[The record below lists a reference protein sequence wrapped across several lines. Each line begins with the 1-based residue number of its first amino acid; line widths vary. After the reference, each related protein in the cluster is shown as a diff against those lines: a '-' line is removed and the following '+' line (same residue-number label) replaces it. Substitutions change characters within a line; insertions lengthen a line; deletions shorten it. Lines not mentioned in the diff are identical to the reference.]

1 MNVKVED
8 VSSIKKKLIFEVAS
22 EQVDIEIHRVF
33 QKIGKTAKVKGF
45 RAGKVPESVLEKYY
59 GAQMEQD
66 VLSSLINDTYFRA
79 LQEHNIPVVG
89 EPNIV
94 ESSGINKGEAFTY
107 EAEVEIKP
115 EVTAK
120 DYTKLSLEKEK
131 FVADPK
137 AVEGQLEEMRTS
149 KAQLEVTKRKKARK
163 GDSVVIDFEGFIDEN
178 AFAGG
183 KGEDHVLELGSGSFI
198 PGFEEKVIG
207 MQREDAK
214 DVEVSFPE
222 DYGQAELAGKPAVF
236 KVVLKEIKE
245 KVVPNLDDEFAKSF
259 GVDTLDELREQLK
272 TSYETQETN
281 RVEND
286 LREKLVSIL
295 IERNPLE
302 VPEAMI
308 AKQLDYMYE
317 NITNRMQSQGM
328 SPERLGITPESF
340 RENYR
345 TTAIE
350 QVSGNLILE
359 AIGRQESIV
368 ADETEIDAKL
378 EEIATMSNAPIDMVK
393 KYYAGPEARS
403 GLMAQIAEEKV
414 VGFLLESAKVKEIAP
429 KKPKKEAVEKPK
441 KNTEKKAKKDTEKKA
456 DKEDA

>member
-22 EQVDIEIHRVF
+22 EQVDKEINKAF
-33 QKIGKTAKVKGF
+33 KKIGKTAKIKGF
-45 RAGKVPESVLEKYY
+45 RAGKIPVSVLEKYY
-59 GAQMEQD
+59 AGQMEQD
-66 VLSSLINDTYFRA
+66 VLTSLINATYFTA
-79 LQEHNIPVVG
+79 LQENDIPAVG

-137 AVEGQLEEMRTS
+137 ALDDRLEEMRAS
-149 KAQLEVTKRKKARK
+149 KAQVEVSKRKKAHN
-163 GDSVVIDFEGFIDEN
+163 GDSVVIDFEGFIGDD

-183 KGEDHVLELGSGSFI
+183 KGEDYLLELGSNSFI
-198 PGFEEKVIG
+198 PGFEEQLIG
-207 MQREDAK
+207 MQREEAK

-222 DYGQAELAGKPAVF
+222 EYGQAELAGKPAVF
-236 KVVLKEIKE
+236 KVALKEIKE
-245 KVVPNLDDEFAKSF
+245 KVVPELDDEFAKGF
-259 GVDTLDELREQLK
+259 GVDTLEELKEQLQK
-272 TSYETQETN
+272 DYETQETS

-286 LREKLVSIL
+286 LREKLVGVL
-295 IERNPLE
+295 IEKNPIE

-308 AKQLDYMYE
+308 AKQLDYMYD
-317 NITNRMQSQGM
+317 NITNRMKSQGM
-328 SPERLGITPESF
+328 TPEMLGLTPENF

-345 TTAIE
+345 QTAIG

-368 ADETEIDAKL
+368 ADESEIDAKL
-378 EEIATMSNAPIDMVK
+378 EEIAVMANAPLDMVK
-393 KYYAGPEARS
+393 KYYASSEARS

-414 VGFLLESAKVKEIAP
+414 VGFLLESAKVKEVP
-429 KKPKKEAVEKPK
+429 PQKPK
-441 KNTEKKAKKDTEKKA
+441 TEKKQSEKKVK
-456 DKEDA
+456 KEDA

>member
-1 MNVKVED
+1 MNVKVES

-22 EQVDIEIHRVF
+22 EQVDKEIRKSF

-45 RAGKVPESVLEKYY
+45 RAGKIPESVLEKYY

-66 VLSSLINDTYFRA
+66 VLTSLINATYFKA
-79 LQEHNIPVVG
+79 LQEHEVPAVG
-89 EPNIV
+89 EPSIV
-94 ESSGINKGEAFTY
+94 ESSGIIKGEAFTY

-120 DYTKLSLEKEK
+120 EYTKLSLEKEK

-137 AVEGQLEEMRTS
+137 VMEGRLDEMRTS
-149 KAQLEVTKRKKARK
+149 KAQVEVTKRKKARK
-163 GDSVVIDFEGFIDEN
+163 GDSVVIDFQGFIGED

-183 KGEDHVLELGSGSFI
+183 SGEDYLLELGSGSFI
-198 PGFEEKVIG
+198 PGFEEQVIG
-207 MQREDAK
+207 MQREEAK
-214 DVEVSFPE
+214 NVEVSFPE
-222 DYGQAELAGKPAVF
+222 DYGQAELAGKPVVF

-245 KVVPNLDDEFAKSF
+245 KVTPELDDEFAKGF
-259 GVDTLDELREQLK
+259 GVDTLDELKEQLQ
-272 TSYETQETN
+272 TSYETQETG
-281 RVEND
+281 RIEND
-286 LREKLVSIL
+286 LREKLVTAL
-295 IERNPLE
+295 IENNPIE

-317 NITNRMQSQGM
+317 NITNRMKSQGM
-328 SPERLGITPESF
+328 TPEMLGMTPENF

-359 AIGRQESIV
+359 AIGRQENII
-368 ADETEIDAKL
+368 AEETEIDAKL
-378 EEIATMSNAPIDMVK
+378 EEIAVMANAPIDMVK
-393 KYYAGPEARS
+393 KYYASAEARS

-414 VGFLLESAKVKEIAP
+414 VSFLLESAKVKVVAA
-429 KKPKKEAVEKPK
+429 KKPKKKSENKVE
-441 KNTEKKAKKDTEKKA
+441 
-456 DKEDA
+456 EDA

>member
-1 MNVKVED
+1 MNVKIED

-22 EQVDIEIHRVF
+22 EQVDKEIHKAF
-33 QKIGKTAKVKGF
+33 QKIGKTAKIKGF
-45 RAGKVPESVLEKYY
+45 RAGKIPVSVLEKYY
-59 GAQMEQD
+59 GGQMEQD
-66 VLSSLINDTYFRA
+66 VLTSLINATYFKA
-79 LQEHNIPVVG
+79 LHEHDVPAVG

-94 ESSGINKGEAFTY
+94 ESSGIIKGEAFTY

-137 AVEGQLEEMRTS
+137 VLEGRLEEMRTS
-149 KAQLEVTKRKKARK
+149 KAQVEVSKRKKARE
-163 GDSVVIDFEGFIDEN
+163 GDSVVIDFEGFVGEE

-183 KGEDHVLELGSGSFI
+183 KGEDHLLELGSGSFI
-198 PGFEEKVIG
+198 PGFEEQVVG
-207 MQREDAK
+207 MKREEAK

-222 DYGQAELAGKPAVF
+222 EYGQPELAGKPATF

-245 KVVPNLDDEFAKSF
+245 KVAPELDDEFAKSF
-259 GVDTLDELREQLK
+259 GVDTLEELKEQLQK
-272 TSYETQETN
+272 DYETQETN

-286 LREKLVSIL
+286 LREKLVSKL
-295 IERNPLE
+295 IESNPVE

-328 SPERLGITPESF
+328 TPEMLGITPENF

-345 TTAIE
+345 TTAVE

-359 AIGRQESIV
+359 AIGRQEKIV
-368 ADETEIDAKL
+368 ADESEIDAKL
-378 EEIATMSNAPIDMVK
+378 EEISAMANAPIDMVK
-393 KYYAGPEARS
+393 KHYAGAEAKG

-414 VGFLLESAKVKEIAP
+414 VSFLLESAKVKVVAP
-429 KKPKKEAVEKPK
+429 KKPKAAK
-441 KNTEKKAKKDTEKKA
+441 KKSEKKVE
-456 DKEDA
+456 KEDA

>member
-8 VSSIKKKLIFEVAS
+8 VSSIKKKLIFEVAA
-22 EQVDIEIHRVF
+22 EQVDKEIGKAF
-33 QKIGKTAKVKGF
+33 KKIGKTAKIKGF
-45 RAGKVPESVLEKYY
+45 RAGKIPVSVLEKYY
-59 GAQMEQD
+59 GGQMEQD
-66 VLSSLINDTYFRA
+66 VLRSLINATYFKA
-79 LQEHNIPVVG
+79 LQENEIPAVG

-94 ESSGINKGEAFTY
+94 ESSGINKGEVFTY

-120 DYTKLSLEKEK
+120 DYTKISLEKEK

-137 AVEGQLEEMRTS
+137 AVAGRLEEMGAS

-163 GDSVVIDFEGFIDEN
+163 GDSVVIDFEGFIGEE

-183 KGEDHVLELGSGSFI
+183 KGDDYVLELGSNSFI
-198 PGFEEKVIG
+198 PGFEEQVIG
-207 MQREDAK
+207 MQREDSK

-222 DYGQAELAGKPAVF
+222 EYGQAELAGKPAVF
-236 KVVLKEIKE
+236 KVLLKEIKE
-245 KVVPNLDDEFAKSF
+245 KIAPKLDDEFAKGF
-259 GVDTLDELREQLK
+259 DVDTLDELKEQLQ

-286 LREKLVSIL
+286 LREKLIGKL
-295 IERNPLE
+295 IESNPVE

-308 AKQLDYMYE
+308 VKQLEHMYE
-317 NITNRMQSQGM
+317 NITNRMKSQGM
-328 SPERLGITPESF
+328 TPEMMGITPENF

-359 AIGRQESIV
+359 AIGNQEKIV
-368 ADETEIDAKL
+368 ADESEIDAKL
-378 EEIATMSNAPIDMVK
+378 EEIASMANAPIDMVK
-393 KYYAGPEARS
+393 KYYAGAEARG

-414 VGFLLESAKVKEIAP
+414 IDFLLESAKIKEVAP
-429 KKPKKEAVEKPK
+429 KKPKAAK
-441 KNTEKKAKKDTEKKA
+441 KKSEKKVE
-456 DKEDA
+456 KEDA

>member
-8 VSSIKKKLIFEVAS
+8 VSSIKKKLIFEVPS
-22 EQVDIEIHRVF
+22 EQVDKEISKAF
-33 QKIGKTAKVKGF
+33 KKIGKKAKVKGF
-45 RAGKVPESVLEKYY
+45 RAGKVPVSVLGKYY
-59 GAQMEQD
+59 GGQMEQD
-66 VLSSLINDTYFRA
+66 VLTSLINATYFKA
-79 LQEHNIPVVG
+79 LQDNDVPAVG

-94 ESSGINKGEAFTY
+94 ESSGITKGEVFTY

-137 AVEGQLEEMRTS
+137 VVEGQLEEMRTS
-149 KAQLEVTKRKKARK
+149 RAQVEVTKRKKARK
-163 GDSVVIDFEGFIDEN
+163 GDSVVIDFEGFIGED
-178 AFAGG
+178 AFEGG
-183 KGEDHVLELGSGSFI
+183 KGEDHLLELGSGSFI
-198 PGFEEKVIG
+198 PGFEDQVVG

-214 DVEVSFPE
+214 DIEVTFPE
-222 DYGQAELAGKPAVF
+222 EYGQAELAGKPAVF

-245 KVVPNLDDEFAKSF
+245 KVVPELDDEFAKGF
-259 GVDTLDELREQLK
+259 GVDTLDELKEQLQ
-272 TSYETQETN
+272 TTYETQETN

-286 LREKLVSIL
+286 LREKLVAKL
-295 IERNPLE
+295 IESNPTE

-328 SPERLGITPESF
+328 SPEMLGLTPESF

-359 AIGRQESIV
+359 AIGRQENIV
-368 ADETEIDAKL
+368 AEESEVDDKL
-378 EEIATMSNAPIDMVK
+378 EEIAKMANAPIDTVK
-393 KYYAGPEARS
+393 KYYAGTEARS

-414 VGFLLESAKVKEIAP
+414 VGFLLESAKVKVVAP
-429 KKPKKEAVEKPK
+429 KKPKKKA
-441 KNTEKKAKKDTEKKA
+441 EKKVE
-456 DKEDA
+456 KEDA